1 MRCRCRPP
9 PRTPALISGSANRAR
24 SDAMITSQHATSAK
38 PAPTAAPLMA
48 PITGSG
54 QSLSA
59 QKQSRTML
67 PGSSR
72 STMLSPSPSS
82 RPCRRAE
89 SCRSTPPQNTR
100 SPGAVKIA
108 TCASVPCRSSVNA
121 LLDLAEGLRVEC
133 VHRRTVEGHG
143 RDPVL
148 DLDGHVLHRRTVHQP
163 RSELR
168 MVTAATAVGPP
179 MFWASATRA
188 PSTWLRRF
196 AAQLVEE
203 LDALRDA
210 GGTGRVALRLQ
221 APARVDRQP
230 PADAWSR
237 PTRRA
242 LPPPKRSQNPRSS

>member
-89 SCRSTPPQNTR
+89 SCRSTPPQNAR

-121 LLDLAEGLRVEC
+121 RSISRKACALSAFTGGRSKVTVAIRSSISTVTYSIAALSISHAPSSGWSPRPPRW
-133 VHRRTVEGHG
+133 VHRCSG
-143 RDPVL
+143 RARRARRRP
-148 DLDGHVLHRRTVHQP
+148 GSSIRRATGRRARRTARRRWHRAGGPSPSSP
-163 RSELR
+163 RS
-168 MVTAATAVGPP
+168 G
-179 MFWASATRA
+179 
-188 PSTWLRRF
+188 
-196 AAQLVEE
+196 
-203 LDALRDA
+203 
-210 GGTGRVALRLQ
+210 
-221 APARVDRQP
+221 
-230 PADAWSR
+230 
-237 PTRRA
+237 
-242 LPPPKRSQNPRSS
+242 